1 MCNILAA
8 LLALALPW
16 EDPAVNSINRLPAR
30 SARRGMDKVAERHLE
45 VPLVRCARTV
55 RRGLRAPRL

>member
-30 SARRGMDKVAERHLE
+30 NFVPPAAEWTKSLFCIWKYRWCGALE
-45 VPLVRCARTV
+45 
-55 RRGLRAPRL
+55 